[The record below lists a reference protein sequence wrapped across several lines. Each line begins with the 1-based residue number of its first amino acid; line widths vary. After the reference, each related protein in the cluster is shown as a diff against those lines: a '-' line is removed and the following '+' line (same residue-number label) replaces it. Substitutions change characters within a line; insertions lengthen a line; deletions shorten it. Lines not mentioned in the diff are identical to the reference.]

1 MEKEKAIE
9 RIEEIRHEIIN
20 QRVSYGELLEL
31 YELREF
37 VDINDLELMQWIYD
51 EEEYNA
57 LNNNQ

>member
-1 MEKEKAIE
+1 ME

-20 QRVSYGELLEL
+20 QRVSYGELVEL

-51 EEEYNA
+51 EEEYNV
-57 LNNNQ
+57 LTNKKQNKYES